1 MRRCGRCE
9 EEKPDEDFAWRRIA
23 KGQKDNY
30 CRPCRAAYKKE
41 HYASN
46 RQKYI
51 DAAEQRRRVLLAERM
66 TFIVKYLRDHPCA
79 DCGEEDPVV
88 LEFDHLRD
96 KKFAISSGVRGRAW
110 QSVLDEM
117 AKCEVVCAN
126 CHRRRT
132 AQRGGFARAVVAQR

>member
-23 KGQKDNY
+23 KGKKDNY
-30 CRPCRAAYKKE
+30 CRPCGAAYKKE

-51 DAAEQRRRVLLAERM
+51 DAAEQRRRELLAERM
-66 TFIVKYLRDHPCA
+66 AFLVEYLRDHPCA
-79 DCGEEDPVV
+79 DCGEDDPVV

-96 KKFAISSGVRGRAW
+96 KKFAISSGIRERAW
-110 QSVLDEM
+110 QSVLDEI